1 VRCSDAERE
10 RTCSALRVAAGDG
23 RLSLEEVEERI
34 AEVYRARYQHELAVL
49 TADLPAEAGLAGWRA
64 IGAAIWRQ
72 LALEASTLLGR
83 GVALSPR
90 RRLVLAVV
98 VVLVFVSM
106 LAMAFHGF
114 GGDGVEHHGLDHD

>member
-1 VRCSDAERE
+1 LDADF
-10 RTCSALRVAAGDG
+10 RTKIQRT
-23 RLSLEEVEERI
+23 RL
-34 AEVYRARYQHELAVL
+34 
-49 TADLPAEAGLAGWRA
+49 GG
-64 IGAAIWRQ
+64 G

-98 VVLVFVSM
+98 VVLVLVSM